1 MLFTRTKSIRSSI
14 LNYRQT
20 IESIVAAEWKNK
32 PYTCDCQNSTH
43 CDQDHSHVVTGDLHI
58 IKNDLLR
65 KLLEKGPTYR
75 EKNAIN
81 YDKVKQEIKS
91 GISQCRNDWA
101 RIEKANPTYL
111 DEWYHTVMGKVDTE
125 IDLLSSKT
133 PPKHVKKVLNDPTI
147 KKELERLQ
155 EKYVF
160 VPTDKASNNIS
171 IVCKQ
176 FYIHTILKELNIF
189 DDEST
194 SKTYV
199 KVQQSTQSVID
210 VHKTKMEQWKIHLSE
225 EQSRLPFMYWI
236 PKMHKHPSKQ
246 RFIAASACCSTKEVS
261 ATITKC
267 LKQIDSYHSHT
278 ARTIYHSCG
287 INSYWIINNSSKVHD
302 LINKSN
308 ERKDVENIATYDFST
323 LYTNIPH
330 SKLKER
336 MASVISKAY
345 EGMDKKFI
353 SVYPT
358 SAQWVNA
365 PKATTKAYNKDGLI
379 EMINFLIDTVYVTCG
394 DSLVRQVIG
403 IPMGTDCAPFLANLF
418 LYSYEHEWM
427 MEKKKSDI
435 QLAKA
440 FSRST
445 RYIDDL
451 LTINNNGLMIQYMS
465 EIYPEELELK
475 HENSDDDQ
483 HASYLD
489 LSIDVVN
496 RELVTSLYDQ
506 RDEFLFKIVN
516 FPDLSGNIPNTSSY
530 GVFIAQTLRYARA
543 CAKYTDFNM
552 RTLILKDQLV
562 QQHLNENILIKNLI
576 KWIQTCIKG
585 KIINKY
591 GYDIKKIQSDLK
603 VIMFQNAL
611 VSKTS

>member
-1 MLFTRTKSIRSSI
+1 
-14 LNYRQT
+14 
-20 IESIVAAEWKNK
+20 
-32 PYTCDCQNSTH
+32 
-43 CDQDHSHVVTGDLHI
+43 
-58 IKNDLLR
+58 
-65 KLLEKGPTYR
+65 
-75 EKNAIN
+75 
-81 YDKVKQEIKS
+81 
-91 GISQCRNDWA
+91 
-101 RIEKANPTYL
+101 
-111 DEWYHTVMGKVDTE
+111 
-125 IDLLSSKT
+125 
-133 PPKHVKKVLNDPTI
+133 
-147 KKELERLQ
+147 
-155 EKYVF
+155 
-160 VPTDKASNNIS
+160 
-171 IVCKQ
+171 
-176 FYIHTILKELNIF
+176 
-189 DDEST
+189 
-194 SKTYV
+194 
-199 KVQQSTQSVID
+199 
-210 VHKTKMEQWKIHLSE
+210 
-225 EQSRLPFMYWI
+225 
-236 PKMHKHPSKQ
+236 MHKHPSKQ

-365 PKATTKAYNKDGLI
+365 PKATTKAYNKEGLI
-379 EMINFLIDTVYVTCG
+379 EMINFVIDNVYVTCG
-394 DSLVRQVIG
+394 DSLFRQVIG

-427 MEKKKSDI
+427 MGKKKSDI

-496 RELVTSLYDQ
+496 RELVTSLYDK
-506 RDEFLFKIVN
+506 RDDFPFKIVN
-516 FPDLSGNIPNTSSY
+516 FPDLSGNIPKTSSY

-543 CAKYTDFNM
+543 CVKYTDFNM

-562 QQHLNENILIKNLI
+562 QQHFNETILIKKLI
-576 KWIQTCIKG
+576 KWIQTSTKG
-585 KIINKY
+585 KIIKKY
-591 GYDIKKIQSDLK
+591 GYDIKKIQLDLK
-603 VIMFQNAL
+603 VIMFQNSL